1 MSVFRIT
8 DVVGM
13 ARAMRDDVFD
23 NPEVGYPHE
32 SIGMDGYVT
41 VQQIVDKTLSLSKR
55 DDEGELYITGK
66 GLDELE
72 LFVTTSITESA
83 LARLA
88 AYGLIEVMV
97 DEDGV
102 MTFYR
107 KDEEEEVSN
116 AE

>member
-13 ARAMRDDVFD
+13 ARAMRDEVFD

-41 VQQIVDKTLSLSKR
+41 VPQIVEKTLSLAKEG
-55 DDEGELYITGK
+55 DEGELYITDA
-66 GLDELE
+66 GLDDLE
-72 LFVTTSITESA
+72 LFVTTAITESA

-88 AYGLIEVMV
+88 ASDLIETMV
-97 DEDGV
+97 DEDGTI
-102 MTFYR
+102 TFYR
-107 KDEEEEVSN
+107 KEEEVAD